1 MSDRSVRIRTD
12 LSKDKVVHFNVT
24 QDYDFL
30 EILSLKIKQ
39 EDTYKLHVSDYGV
52 IVGRVLANNA
62 FGIQGAKV
70 SIFINLDDNDLKDS
84 DITNIYPYTSLQTKD
99 SDGRRY
105 NLLPDT
111 SNDDCYRVVGTFPNK
126 RLVLDDDTY
135 LEVFDKYWKYTTVTN
150 KSGDYM
156 IFGVP
161 CGNQQ
166 IHVDIDLSDIGVLS
180 QKPIDFMYKGYNDT
194 LFDNPK
200 QFKDG
205 TNLDNLA
212 QLLSQDNS
220 VHVYPFWG
228 DTNQEEIA
236 ISRCDIQVNYTFEP
250 TCVFFGAMVTDNFN
264 NNIGDKCSASKY
276 AGFNRNLVAG
286 EGTIEMIRKTP
297 DGLVEEFQI
306 QGNRLIDSDGVW
318 CYQIPMNLDYVGTD
332 EFGNIVP
339 TDDPKKGIPTRTCVR
354 FRVSMQETNSEGV
367 GRHRA
372 KYLIPNVQKL
382 TDSVLPQI
390 ESGKS
395 FDKCYEFGS
404 ATPDEYYRDLYW
416 NKVYSVKNYI
426 PRLQT
431 NKKANTQNYSALRS
445 TNLNNNLNPIPF
457 NHGRFRLNF
466 AYRVLC
472 MLMTI
477 IFAILC
483 GLNAF
488 LSNIV
493 CLRIKVGPFKI
504 YPFKFLCSI
513 VSCISIGGG
522 LTEDEDSNIEYF
534 PCCKRDCKCMMS
546 CSTAGCQRETDYGT
560 LMDVTQQ
567 SLSQEYD
574 TVNLDFYNDWLNG
587 TLYMPLW
594 YWKKTKKKKY
604 LFGLFSKKAVNR
616 FCNCAKNFPKL
627 RITNNCDIR
636 YNDNFD
642 FDGKDISKGRMAELL
657 PQEKTFTRYGVIKE
671 FENNAG
677 LKIYYYAPGIPTTI
691 DYKTNEGPA
700 DYVRLYST
708 DIILLGT
715 LNSCDLDSYPNPVI
729 NLPTTTANIP
739 FIATIK
745 QTTDEEDD
753 APYMEGTTEEKG
765 YVEVTGMDWLNGGES
780 GTPKYGGGLFMDLA
794 CNYVTTIPKTCINME
809 RMCELGVVIDSYVEE
824 PVSRGNNLT
833 TNIILADGMI
843 TRYELVDNET
853 RAMFA
858 SLNYNGLNEK
868 IYNQNNGYY
877 GYKLKYIYPTDFD
890 GRLKVNA
897 EAFTNMM
904 EFKTFDNKDESYIN
918 FRFGGERKHFYSKS
932 SGKWSFPLYDNS
944 FYFYFGLNEGSTAI
958 DKFNKKY
965 YSTCYRNTKYP
976 FTTDID
982 NEPGKWCYNVNNTST
997 DFAVISV
1004 LLNGIKTPYSYTLSN
1019 EFNEELVSESGMYIN
1034 ELKFGI
1040 DVVNGGGEY
1049 VVNDNGYVKNGKLK
1063 EFLTGEEVKDSEGN
1077 SILFE
1082 NSTYRLSITDANGNN
1097 LTQSISVEQVPISL
1111 TVSDTSLGNKYYN
1124 EISKVEDF
1132 CDKETRFYGDIIISN
1147 VVIDGLE
1154 YKITNI
1160 NGSNGIYEI
1169 SCQNGNDIQ
1178 KVEMI
1183 IEQQDKKTPTFN
1195 ECTCNGVDGIP
1206 IVEFINGLVTF
1217 HIWKPDNFKITVT
1230 QVCNGTPNDNTNT
1243 MVVSVKNGEPFN
1255 AYINGVPLRFILGKI
1270 EDYRSYNTKFYN
1282 SNGVTTP
1289 QGMIGWFNTHKE
1301 DSYKFLPTESA
1312 NTSVWSDFITATNEV
1327 KYKTNNDG
1335 EDEELGTFMSDSSIL
1350 NALKYKFTSMFNLS
1364 KIAYVADDTNS
1375 TMTISHT
1382 GGKGPIMYR
1391 GNYPVYSDFSGD
1403 ETPNSPLSS
1412 FVYDSYGYT
1421 TLESKYPNI
1430 VGNNYTY
1437 IDSES
1442 GVPRHMDDEIKV
1454 PYFNKLYNAPTKI
1467 GNYFAAFTE
1476 NAHIKTNAN
1485 GNCNQDTSK
1494 TYQQSPYRAKH
1505 SLNRVDCP
1513 NYEAE
1518 FSEIQNVAY
1527 KANGNFLPYF
1537 RGEFVDRRLDY
1548 NFVVI
1553 TPYSGEDVIKISNN
1567 NGDENWMKGRI
1578 SGNTLNGIEMIYN
1591 NTSEY
1596 LIIDG
1601 ENSNLEYNYTYNIP
1615 ESKNAKT
1622 DSITSYNNNDANK
1635 RFYKTTLKCGNK
1647 SINLNDAF
1655 WSTNRKPL
1663 SGETQDIKAVS
1674 NEPLTNGDI
1683 FAYNHSSDKNMYNG
1697 DFSESNY
1704 PMKRLLDVGNL
1715 PSCEKLTFN
1724 CSSCSYDIE
1733 LGVEDIDDSGKQKIT
1748 GSTSEIG
1755 ETEFIIDC
1763 RNMITP
1769 VTQSL
1774 DECAK
1779 NNKYSI
1785 LFEFNNGTIA
1795 TQKTFVC
1802 VRMFLYCKVKNDTY
1816 NSTHYSYSEFPR
1828 LMVVKK
1834 SRENKNLILEAKK
1847 QKTLG
1852 NLINFINDNS
1862 FEFGY
1867 SGDSVS
1873 NISDKKIGKKRLFGE
1888 EYTYNSKIW
1897 VENDND
1903 KKIAYDDDTNVK
1915 NVVYKFEK
1923 QEKDADGLGWD
1934 VIGIFIRRNY
1944 INSEDDNLTKNISTY
1959 QFTSLYD
1966 VRKFDF
1972 TCIES
1977 EIVEFSDNTSTN
1989 VGDNGSSADGTGSG
2003 GGSGSV
2009 NVPSIDE
2016 DEEGN
2021 VTTSSTSS
2029 NVDVDVNVNL
2039 DIDLDLNLSGETKT
2053 LVQRTKFRIKTTK
2066 NDINLNQQF
2075 ISYDSLSVIFKLDGP
2090 NKFTNNVTI
2099 SAVDSNGNELTDEIL
2114 NGNSNVDINIDFDIL
2129 WTGDLANYFVTNKEK
2144 HNKGK
2149 DYKSSLYISMPN
2161 KLIYRI
2167 DFILKKHN
2175 EGEALKLGKW

>member
-12 LSKDKVVHFNVT
+12 LSKDKVVHFNIT

-39 EDTYKLHVSDYGV
+39 EDTYKLHVSNYGV

-70 SIFINLDDNDLKDS
+70 SIFINLDDNDLNNS

-105 NLLPDT
+105 NLLPDA

-126 RLVLDDDTY
+126 RLVLDNDTY

-180 QKPIDFMYKGYNDT
+180 QKPIDFMYKGYNET

-200 QFKDG
+200 QFKEG

-276 AGFNRNLVAG
+276 AGFNRHLVAG

-493 CLRIKVGPFKI
+493 CFKLKVGPFKL
-504 YPFKFLCSI
+504 YPFKFLCSV
-513 VSCISIGGG
+513 VSCISVGGG

-657 PQEKTFTRYGVIKE
+657 PQEKTFTRYGIIKE

-691 DYKTNEGPA
+691 DYKTNDGPT

-753 APYMEGTTEEKG
+753 APYMEGTTQEKG
-765 YVEVTGMDWLNGGES
+765 YVEVTGMDWLDGGES

-958 DKFNKKY
+958 DKFNKKF
-965 YSTCYRNTKYP
+965 YSTCYKNTKYP
-976 FTTDID
+976 FTIDID
-982 NEPGKWCYNVNNTST
+982 KEPGKWCYNVNNTST
-997 DFAVISV
+997 DFAVISI

-1040 DVVNGGGEY
+1040 DVVNGGGKY
-1049 VVNDNGYVKNGKLK
+1049 NVNDNGYVKNGKLK
-1063 EFLTGEEVKDSEGN
+1063 EFLTGKEVKDSEGN
-1077 SILFE
+1077 NILIE
-1082 NSTYRLSITDANGNN
+1082 NGTYRLLVVDANGNS
-1097 LTQSISVEQVPISL
+1097 LTQSISVEQVPITL
-1111 TVSDTSLGNKYYN
+1111 DVTATSLGNKYYDK
-1124 EISKVEDF
+1124 ISVKTDF
-1132 CDKETRFYGDIIISN
+1132 CDPDTRYYGDIIISN
-1147 VVIDGLE
+1147 VIIDGLE
-1154 YKITNI
+1154 YKITGFS
-1160 NGSNGIYEI
+1160 GSNGEYKIK
-1169 SCQNGNDIQ
+1169 CQNGNDIQ
-1178 KVEMI
+1178 EVEML
-1183 IEQQDKKTPTFN
+1183 IEQQDKTIGSFDN
-1195 ECTCNGVDGIP
+1195 CTCLGTTIDDFDFDVA
-1206 IVEFINGLVTF
+1206 NGLVIF

-1243 MVVSVKNGEPFN
+1243 MMVTVKNGEPFN
-1255 AYINGVPLRFILGKI
+1255 AYINGVPLRFILGKN
-1270 EDYRSYNTKFYN
+1270 EDYINYN
-1282 SNGVTTP
+1282 SNFYSIYGATTP
-1289 QGMIGWFNTHKE
+1289 QGIPGWFNTHKE
-1301 DSYKFLPTESA
+1301 NNYKFLTTESA
-1312 NTSVWSDFITATNEV
+1312 NTSVWSDFITATNEI
-1327 KYKTNNDG
+1327 KYETNDDG

-1375 TMTISHT
+1375 TMVISHT

-1391 GNYPVYSDFSGD
+1391 GNYPIYSDFSGD
-1403 ETPNSPLSS
+1403 ETPNSPLTS

-1437 IDSES
+1437 KDGDSGELIPLNFNAV
-1442 GVPRHMDDEIKV
+1442 G
-1454 PYFNKLYNAPTKI
+1454 PYFNTLYNSPSKL

-1476 NAHIKTNAN
+1476 NAQINV
-1485 GNCNQDTSK
+1485 NCRQDTSK
-1494 TYQQSPYRAKH
+1494 TYQQIPYKAKH
-1505 SLNRVDCP
+1505 SLNNVDCP
-1513 NYEAE
+1513 NYEAGV
-1518 FSEIQNVAY
+1518 SEIQNVVY
-1527 KANGNFLPYF
+1527 RANGNFLPYF

-1548 NFVVI
+1548 DFTI
-1553 TPYSGEDVIKISNN
+1553 FTPYGGSDVIKISSQ
-1567 NGDENWMKGRI
+1567 DDDSNWMKGRI
-1578 SGNTLNGIEMIYN
+1578 HGNVINGIEMIYN

-1596 LIIDG
+1596 MIIDG
-1601 ENSNLEYNYTYNIP
+1601 EYSGLEYSYTYNIP
-1615 ESKNAKT
+1615 ESKNANT
-1622 DSITSYNNNDANK
+1622 NSITSYNPSVASK
-1635 RFYKTTLKCGNK
+1635 RYYKTILKCGNNK
-1647 SINLNDAF
+1647 LDLNDSYWADGRVPVVGANEVIKQI
-1655 WSTNRKPL
+1655 TDTPL
-1663 SGETQDIKAVS
+1663 I
-1674 NEPLTNGDI
+1674 NGDI
-1683 FAYNHSSDKNMYNG
+1683 FAYNHRGNTSMYNG
-1697 DFSESNY
+1697 DFGVGNY
-1704 PMKRLLDVGNL
+1704 PLKRFMDVGNL

-1724 CSSCSYDIE
+1724 CSSCSYAIE

-1748 GSTSEIG
+1748 GTTSEIG
-1755 ETEFIIDC
+1755 EIEFVVDC

-1769 VTQSL
+1769 VIKSL
-1774 DECAK
+1774 EECAS
-1779 NNKYSI
+1779 NDKYNVNFMVTDSTSEKQSTKVVSSMI
-1785 LFEFNNGTIA
+1785 DLE
-1795 TQKTFVC
+1795 
-1802 VRMFLYCKVKNDTY
+1802 CKVKNDTY
-1816 NSTHYSYSEFPR
+1816 NSTHLSYSYFPR
-1828 LMVVKK
+1828 LVIAK
-1834 SRENKNLILEAKK
+1834 RHGEDENLILNSKK
-1847 QKTLG
+1847 LKSLDEFDKYYNDTLK
-1852 NLINFINDNS
+1852 FEYDKNS
-1862 FEFGY
+1862 
-1867 SGDSVS
+1867 VK
-1873 NISDKKIGKKRLFGE
+1873 NISKKEKSCIKVFGKQRCA
-1888 EYTYNSKIW
+1888 YSNYW
-1897 VENDND
+1897 VDGDDNN
-1903 KKIAYDDDTNVK
+1903 KTAYDDDTNVK
-1915 NVVYKFEK
+1915 NVIYTFNKTDKNGEK
-1923 QEKDADGLGWD
+1923 GLNWD
-1934 VIGIFIRRNY
+1934 VIGVLLRRVYVN
-1944 INSEDDNLTKNISTY
+1944 NEDDNLTKSIETF
-1959 QFTSLYD
+1959 QHTSLYD
-1966 VRKFDF
+1966 IRPF
-1972 TCIES
+1972 TFEWAES
-1977 EIVEFSDNTSTN
+1977 TIVVFSDNSSTD
-1989 VGDNGSSADGTGSG
+1989 VGDNGSS
-2003 GGSGSV
+2003 
-2009 NVPSIDE
+2009 IDS
-2016 DEEGN
+2016 
-2021 VTTSSTSS
+2021 TTSSTSS
-2029 NVDVDVNVNL
+2029 DEDNDFNVNV
-2039 DIDLDLNLSGETKT
+2039 DIDLNLNISGETKT
-2053 LVQRTKFRIKTTK
+2053 FVQRTVFRIKTK
-2066 NDINLNQQF
+2066 AGDINWNQQF
-2075 ISYDSLSVIFKLDGP
+2075 VNYDSLTAIYRIDTEKKYS
-2090 NKFTNNVTI
+2090 NNVNI
-2099 SAVDSNGNELTDEIL
+2099 SGTSTEDGWVI
-2114 NGNSNVDINIDFDIL
+2114 IDFEVL
-2129 WTGDLANYFVTNKEK
+2129 WTGDLANFFVTKKYEDIEVKKVSNY
-2144 HNKGK
+2144 KGG
-2149 DYKSSLYISMPN
+2149 LYILMEN
-2161 KLIYRI
+2161 KLIYKI
-2167 DFILKKHN
+2167 SFELLKQEEK
-2175 EGEALKLGKW
+2175 GEPLKLKRY